1 VDELQGRE
9 HTPSLEATARSVV
22 EHLASL
28 GPVAVE
34 LVGPGRSR
42 RSLAGSWPTAAPV
55 TARATCPA
63 TGRTLELV
71 APDAPPAT
79 VGLAVDLLQSALDR
93 QAAIEEQQ
101 RVERTARS
109 AAARFEAL
117 VAAAPDAI
125 IVVARDGRITAVN
138 PQAAAVF
145 GYAVDDLVGR
155 PVDDLLPDAMRAHH
169 VSLRESYHRDARP
182 RPMGA
187 GRDLEARRAD
197 GTLVPVDIGL
207 TPIDVGGE
215 LAVAAFVRDATARR
229 DAELHRRRFAEVQL
243 RRRQALELNDTVV
256 QGLVALLWRLD
267 DGEASE
273 ARRIAETTLAAAR
286 RIMADLLRDDLDEL
300 PADGLVRSEH
310 ARIGP
315 LPSAPPPPSTP
326 PSTVGA
332 PDHHRSVLIADDA
345 PDLRFLLRHRL
356 DRAEDVHVVAEAA
369 DGQQAIELAL
379 HHRPDVVLL
388 DLSMPVLDGLE
399 AARRIRAS
407 LPGTRIVVLSG
418 YPDEVMRQ
426 RALEAGADQYC
437 EKTATLEE
445 VEHAVTD
452 PHHHG

>member
-1 VDELQGRE
+1 VDELPGP
-9 HTPSLEATARSVV
+9 HAPSLEATAGSVV
-22 EHLASL
+22 GHLTPL

-34 LVGPGRSR
+34 LVGPGPSR
-42 RSLAGSWPTAAPV
+42 RLLAGARPADAPV

-63 TGRTLELV
+63 TGRVLELV
-71 APDAPPAT
+71 APEVPAAV
-79 VGLAVDLLQSALDR
+79 VGLAVDLLQAALDR
-93 QAAIEEQQ
+93 QAAVEEQQ

-109 AAARFEAL
+109 VAARFEAL

-125 IVVARDGRITAVN
+125 LVVARDGRVTAVN
-138 PQAAAVF
+138 PQAGSLF
-145 GYAVDDLVGR
+145 GYGVDELVGR
-155 PVDDLLPDAMRAHH
+155 PVDDLLPDALRSHH
-169 VSLRESYHRDARP
+169 ASLRASYHDDARP

-197 GTLVPVDIGL
+197 GSLVPVDIGL

-229 DAELHRRRFAEVQL
+229 DAEVHRRRFAEAQL

-256 QGLVALLWRLD
+256 QGLVALRWRLD

-286 RIMADLLRDDLDEL
+286 RIMTDLLRDDHDEL

-310 ARIGP
+310 ADIGP
-315 LPSAPPPPSTP
+315 LPSAPPSGRPPAAGSAHG
-326 PSTVGA
+326 S
-332 PDHHRSVLIADDA
+332 RSVLIADDA

-356 DRAEDVHVVAEAA
+356 DRADHVHVVAEAA
-369 DGQQAIELAL
+369 DGEQAIELAL
-379 HHRPDVVLL
+379 RHRPDVVLL
-388 DLSMPVLDGLE
+388 DLSMPHLDGLE
-399 AARRIRAS
+399 AARRIRAA
-407 LPGTRIVVLSG
+407 LPDTEIVVLSG

-426 RALEAGADQYC
+426 RALEAGADRYC

-445 VEHAVTD
+445 VELAVTG
-452 PHHHG
+452 PRQPG

>member
-9 HTPSLEATARSVV
+9 HAPSLETTARTVV
-22 EHLASL
+22 EHLSPL
-28 GPVAVE
+28 GAAAVE
-34 LVGPGRSR
+34 LVGPGPSR
-42 RSLAGSWPTAAPV
+42 HLLAGVAPSDATV
-55 TARATCPA
+55 TARVSCPA
-63 TGRTLELV
+63 TGRVLELV
-71 APDAPPAT
+71 APDAPPAV
-79 VGLAVDLLQSALDR
+79 VGLAVELLQAALDR
-93 QAAIEEQQ
+93 QAALEEQQ
-101 RVERTARS
+101 RVEHTARE

-125 IVVARDGRITAVN
+125 LVVARDGRITAVN
-138 PQAAAVF
+138 PQAGSLF
-145 GYAVDDLVGR
+145 GYDVAELVGR
-155 PVDDLLPDAMRAHH
+155 HVDELLPDALRTHH
-169 VSLRESYHRDARP
+169 ASLRASYHDDARP

-197 GTLVPVDIGL
+197 GSLVAVDIGL
-207 TPIDVGGE
+207 TPIDVAGE

-229 DAELHRRRFAEVQL
+229 ESEVHRRRLAEAQL

-256 QGLVALLWRLD
+256 QGLVSLLWRLD
-267 DGEASE
+267 DGETSE

-310 ARIGP
+310 AGIGP
-315 LPSAPPPPSTP
+315 IARAPVAEEPPPSEAGDG
-326 PSTVGA
+326 S
-332 PDHHRSVLIADDA
+332 RSVLIADDA

-356 DRAEDVHVVAEAA
+356 DRADHVHVVAEAT
-369 DGQQAIELAL
+369 DGEQAIELAL
-379 HHRPDVVLL
+379 RHRPDVVLL

-426 RALEAGADQYC
+426 RALEAGADRYC
-437 EKTATLEE
+437 EKTASLEE
-445 VEHAVTD
+445 VELAVTGP
-452 PHHHG
+452 PHHP

>member
-1 VDELQGRE
+1 VDELQGRD
-9 HTPSLEATARSVV
+9 TPSLEATARSVV
-22 EHLASL
+22 EHLAPF
-28 GPVAVE
+28 GPAAVALVE
-34 LVGPGRSR
+34 PGGSR
-42 RSLAGSWPTAAPV
+42 RLLAGSPPAAAPV
-55 TARATCPA
+55 TARAVGPT
-63 TGRTLELV
+63 TDRVLELV
-71 APDAPPAT
+71 APETPAP
-79 VGLAVDLLQSALDR
+79 VVDLAVDLLQAALDR
-93 QAAIEEQQ
+93 QAALEEQE

-125 IVVARDGRITAVN
+125 LVVARDGRITAVN
-138 PQAAAVF
+138 PQAGLLF
-145 GYAVDDLVGR
+145 GYGADDLVGR
-155 PVDDLLPDAMRAHH
+155 RVDELLPDALRTHH
-169 VSLRESYHRDARP
+169 ASLRASYHRDARP

-197 GTLVPVDIGL
+197 GSLVPVDIGL

-229 DAELHRRRFAEVQL
+229 DSELHRRRFAEAQL

-267 DGEASE
+267 DGETSE
-273 ARRIAETTLAAAR
+273 ARRIAGNTLAAAR

-310 ARIGP
+310 AHVGP
-315 LPSAPPPPSTP
+315 LPDTP
-326 PSTVGA
+326 PADQPPAVAAVG
-332 PDHHRSVLIADDA
+332 DSRSVLIADDA

-356 DRAEDVHVVAEAA
+356 DRADHVHVVAEAA
-369 DGQQAIELAL
+369 DGEQAIELAL
-379 HHRPDVVLL
+379 RHRPDVVLL

-399 AARRIRAS
+399 AARRIRAA
-407 LPGTRIVVLSG
+407 LPDTRIVVLSG

-426 RALEAGADQYC
+426 RAMEAGADRYC

-445 VEHAVTD
+445 VELAVTA
-452 PHHHG
+452 PRRRL